1 MTELNRIHQKS
12 STEDTELTT
21 FEFVSRAKQ
30 NFLILRL
37 SFTGIVNL
45 LTYRSLLRITCNMT
59 NDVEQRYE

>member
-30 NFLILRL
+30 NFLILTVVIHGHRKPPDL
-37 SFTGIVNL
+37 PVPTTDNL
-45 LTYRSLLRITCNMT
+45 
-59 NDVEQRYE
+59 